1 MNARILI
8 TLFVSLA
15 MVGCVH
21 LGSVSTSSIPVDRTK
36 AVEVEASRFFF
47 FFFNFDNDYV
57 DALAA
62 DLARQCPDGKV
73 EGILTKLE
81 GITYLPLILHA
92 ARVTASGFCVAQSS
106 PVAAPPAV
114 APATEAE

>member
-36 AVEVEASRFFF
+36 AVDVEASRIFF

-57 DALAA
+57 DELAI

-81 GITYLPLILHA
+81 GITYFPIIAHA
-92 ARVTASGFCVAQSS
+92 TRVTASGFCVAQIS
-106 PVAAPPAV
+106 PVAPPPAV
-114 APATEAE
+114 EPATEGE